1 MKNAQDAFNA
11 NINENLVND
20 SINKFFAEGG
30 MNQIANRLNL
40 QGKGNQDIAAD
51 VAINA
56 GIENGSIRTLD

>member
-1 MKNAQDAFNA
+1 LKNAQDAFNA